1 MGRIYAG
8 VLGPLA
14 FLAVVVRGILHN
26 GTSQSTL
33 GTASICLFA
42 FALIGYVSGS
52 VAGWT
57 VNESVRMQVAA
68 EAAAAQ
74 EEPKAAQAA
83 AVRK

>member
-14 FLAVVVRGILHN
+14 CLAVVVRGILHN

-42 FALIGYVSGS
+42 FALMGYVCGT
-52 VAGWT
+52 VAGWI
-57 VNESVRMQVAA
+57 VNDSVRMQIAA

-74 EEPKAAQAA
+74 EEAKAAQAA

>member
-1 MGRIYAG
+1 MGRIFAG

-26 GTSQSTL
+26 GSSQSTL
-33 GTASICLFA
+33 QTASICLFA
-42 FALIGYVSGS
+42 FALFGYVCGAL
-52 VAGWT
+52 AGWI
-57 VNESVRMQVAA
+57 VEDSVRTQVAA

-74 EEPKAAQAA
+74 DEAKAAQAG